1 MIKTILLLT
10 LGLASVADA
19 QTTNA
24 PRTWFDAYKSTLE
37 ATLVRGMT
45 SIGTLT
51 GQLRYPVDIRVERLT
66 ISPLTNTTYAVAVRT
81 HLARN
86 VLQVDYIDYDE
97 LDSLIQGLQIIS
109 QSGHSV
115 VPMDDFEVVY
125 RVRSG
130 LSVAKIS
137 NGNNIVI
144 AIKCGDTNG
153 TRNQIAPYVL
163 DNLHG
168 LLVAAKSKID
178 AIAATGQ

>member
-1 MIKTILLLT
+1 MKKIVILLA
-10 LGLASVADA
+10 LAVGSVVEA

-37 ATLVRGMT
+37 APLIRGMT

-51 GQLRYPVDIRVERLT
+51 DQVKYPVEVKVERLT
-66 ISPLTNTTYAVAVRT
+66 IKPLTNTIYAVAVRT
-81 HLARN
+81 RLARN

-97 LDSLIQGLQIIS
+97 LPGLIRGLQLIS
-109 QSGHSV
+109 QSEHSV
-115 VPMDDFEVVY
+115 VPLDDFEVVY

-144 AIKCGDTNG
+144 AIKCGDTNA

-163 DNLHG
+163 DNFTG
-168 LLVAAKSKID
+168 LLTSAKSKID
-178 AIAATGQ
+178 TIVASGQ

>member
-1 MIKTILLLT
+1 MKKIIILLT
-10 LGLASVADA
+10 LAIAAAADG

-37 ATLVRGMT
+37 TTLFRGM
-45 SIGTLT
+45 SRIGSLP
-51 GQLRYPVDIRVERLT
+51 GQVHYPVDVRVERLI
-66 ISPLTNTTYAVAVRT
+66 ISATTNTTYAVAVRT
-81 HLARN
+81 QLARN
-86 VLQVDYIDYDE
+86 SLQVDYIDYDE
-97 LDSLIQGLQIIS
+97 LDGLIQGLQLIS
-109 QSGHSV
+109 QSDHGV

-144 AIKCGDTNG
+144 AIKCGDANG

-178 AIAATGQ
+178 AIAASGQ